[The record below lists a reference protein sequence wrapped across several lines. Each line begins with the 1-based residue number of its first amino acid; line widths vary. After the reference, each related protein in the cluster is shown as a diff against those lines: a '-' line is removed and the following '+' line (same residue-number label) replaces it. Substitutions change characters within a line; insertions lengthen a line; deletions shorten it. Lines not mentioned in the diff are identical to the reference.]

1 MKTDWKYISGDINV
15 PMPNWG
21 LLIVHGLLNVPCMT
35 LEHYSSSLLVWLH
48 FLIYSPK
55 FHLVYIYATT
65 VSHACFN
72 TSKIY
77 VLQIWI
83 DSKVAQTQL

>member
-35 LEHYSSSLLVWLH
+35 LEHYSSSLLVWFH

-55 FHLVYIYATT
+55 FHLVYIYMQQLFLM
-65 VSHACFN
+65 HALIHPKYMYF
-72 TSKIY
+72 KY
-77 VLQIWI
+77 E
-83 DSKVAQTQL
+83 